1 MYTYGHI
8 WDDVDFM
15 DEATN
20 NRTLKTRP
28 ISAYR
33 RVVHLR
39 TEGDKMPAIRKGI
52 CLASHKSDE
61 AKIAS

>member
-8 WDDVDFM
+8 WEDVAST

-28 ISAYR
+28 ISAHR

-39 TEGDKMPAIRKGI
+39 TEGDKMPAIRKGM
-52 CLASHKSDE
+52 CLAAHKSDE